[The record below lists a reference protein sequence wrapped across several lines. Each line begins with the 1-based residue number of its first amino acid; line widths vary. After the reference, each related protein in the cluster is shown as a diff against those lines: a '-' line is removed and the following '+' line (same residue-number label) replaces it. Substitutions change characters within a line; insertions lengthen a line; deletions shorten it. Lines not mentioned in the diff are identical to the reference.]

1 MRHGG
6 SAVRRLVV
14 GLVAAV
20 ALVGCGGGESAT
32 SGDPLAGGSASRGQ
46 EVFANNCA
54 QCHGTDLGGTDQGP
68 PLIHEYYV
76 PGHHGDAAFLMAV
89 QRGVQPH
96 HWDFGRMPPVTGLSV
111 DDVADVV
118 AYVRRQQREAGL
130 IE

>member
-1 MRHGG
+1 MRRV

-14 GLVAAV
+14 GVV
-20 ALVGCGGGESAT
+20 ALSALAGCGSSDDST
-32 SGDPLAGGSASRGQ
+32 SGDPLANGSASRGQ
-46 EVFANNCA
+46 ETFANNCA

-76 PGHHGDAAFLMAV
+76 PSHHGDEAFLMAV

-96 HWDFGRMPPVTGLSV
+96 HWDFGPMPPVSGLSE

-118 AYVRRQQREAGL
+118 AFVRQQQREAGL